1 MQIYLAEFDK
11 NEILIH
17 KNSHRFLDNQALFY
31 LKDHHDAM
39 RLLPGFKINQT

>member
-1 MQIYLAEFDK
+1 MQIYLAEYDK
-11 NEILIH
+11 NEILIN
-17 KNSHRFLDNQALFY
+17 KNSHRFLDSQAIFY